1 MKVLP
6 IYKQIENEIINNI
19 DNNIYLANQKL
30 PSERELAEKYE
41 INRLTVAK
49 AINHLEELG
58 YVYRVRGKG
67 TFVAHRTNKITL
79 GGGTLNVNA
88 GFTAT
93 TKNNG
98 ILSYS
103 RVIYSG
109 LITQYTTMARR
120 LRISPDEPIFALHRI
135 RYMDDI
141 PVLVEYTYIPATYF
155 PHVEEQDFSILS
167 LYAYM
172 KKYNRISTDFHQ
184 KLTIMK
190 CPKKEAK
197 YLNIVSKDDSIFY
210 FEYLGRTNKGEV
222 VEYTRAYYKSEAVQ
236 FRFNQYYADF

>member
-1 MKVLP
+1 M
-6 IYKQIENEIINNI
+6 
-19 DNNIYLANQKL
+19 
-30 PSERELAEKYE
+30 
-41 INRLTVAK
+41 
-49 AINHLEELG
+49 
-58 YVYRVRGKG
+58 
-67 TFVAHRTNKITL
+67 
-79 GGGTLNVNA
+79 
-88 GFTAT
+88 
-93 TKNNG
+93 
-98 ILSYS
+98 
-103 RVIYSG
+103 IYSG

-155 PHVEEQDFSILS
+155 PHVEEQDFSMLS
-167 LYAYM
+167 LYDYM

-197 YLNIVSKDDSIFY
+197 YLNIVGKDDSIFY

-222 VEYTRAYYKSEAVQ
+222 VEYTRAYYKSEVVQ